1 MNKKTKFK
9 NQIVSILSVAALAV
23 STTGV
28 LSNAEAEDLSIIG
41 TIKAVGAENSP
52 VDVVVVQKDNGYIAY
67 EGKAENGEICVPKIL
82 DGEYTV
88 MIGKTYF
95 ASKSYDVTVG
105 AETVEINDEIS
116 RYGDLNSDGKITTVD
131 VGIVNAN
138 AKGVSSLEEYKFKL
152 GDVNLDD
159 KITTVDVGMVN
170 AHAKGIK
177 NLSTIDPNEI
187 LPTEPTEEPTD
198 EPTSEPTSDETSKP
212 TEEPTTEP
220 TTAKP
225 GTVPTQRPNV
235 GIIKL
240 ESVKKNNTTATID
253 YENAKNGYGAKIWIG
268 EAYGN
273 GNNPAGSGQVPVP
286 VKVEGFDVLTAK
298 NEKIDDTSFGLTG
311 LRPNKTYYYVIQPFA
326 RYYAAYCSYCHE
338 EIDYGAT
345 VCQNC
350 GLDIYEKWEDE
361 FGSGVTAW
369 IENGVTKYSDLRIV
383 VSWGTRYYD
392 MFTTTDNGTIKIEK
406 TMKEKY
412 QAITDEALPK
422 LKLWKSKYPTSDA
435 ELSKTVTVNGE
446 EISYYPQTPF
456 APSEDSVYYD
466 DYRNTLDEYIS
477 QYDERDSVTF
487 SNNVA
492 SGSIVWSDEEA
503 ALKPLS
509 ELQITFQPRTYC
521 SSWIVDCFN
530 DDGTLKTYLDAYAD
544 PIGYNGN
551 RHGSPWTGMVD
562 FVGDVGYIGKT
573 WINENITSD
582 MTTQQKIEKINEYTI
597 ELMNQPENDNY
608 HYLGDLPVL
617 PFKPGP
623 CCRDHRLYG
632 ISADGTYSAENLCS
646 SVFTHESIGTDAYSY
661 DLIFRSLCYAAN
673 VKIYNSGIGTFFIIE
688 NGERYYTCPLLN
700 AHYQL
705 SLFGVNDIN
714 QFTNV
719 AGADIDYLNDAID
732 TLNEY
737 YRPIW
742 VAIDAKHDEN
752 SSNRNSYRINGY
764 NFNYNGETIAKIDMY
779 GITGCVVTV
788 IDSNTECMECYLGC

>member
-28 LSNAEAEDLSIIG
+28 LSNAEAEDVSITG

-67 EGKAENGEICVPKIL
+67 EGKAENGEICVPKIS

-138 AKGVSSLEEYKFKL
+138 AKGVSSLNVDEYKFKL

-198 EPTSEPTSDETSKP
+198 EPTSEPTSDETSEP

-273 GNNPAGSGQVPVP
+273 GNNPAGSGKVPVP
-286 VKVEGFDVLTAK
+286 VKVQGFDVLTAK
-298 NEKIDDTSFGLTG
+298 NEKIDDTSFSLTG

-326 RYYAAYCSYCHE
+326 RYYAAYCSNCE
-338 EIDYGAT
+338 KELDYGAT
-345 VCQNC
+345 ACQYC
-350 GLDIYEKWEDE
+350 GLDIFEKCEWRDHP
-361 FGSGVTAW
+361 TAW

-422 LKLWKSKYPTSDA
+422 LKLWKSKYPKTES
-435 ELSKTVTVNGE
+435 ELFKKVTIDGE
-446 EISYYPQTPF
+446 EIDYYPGIPF
-456 APSEDSVYYD
+456 DLSDKNSIEK
-466 DYRNTLDEYIS
+466 YINK
-477 QYDERDSVTF
+477 YENRDSIAF

-492 SGSIVWSDEEA
+492 SGSVSWKDEEA
-503 ALKPLS
+503 ALLS
-509 ELQITFQPRTYC
+509 VSDLQGIYSNQQLG
-521 SSWIVDCFN
+521 DCFN
-530 DDGTLKTYLDAYAD
+530 DDGTLKTYLDAYTD
-544 PIGYNGN
+544 PIAYTGDIMVNG
-551 RHGSPWTGMVD
+551 GSRLQCD
-562 FVGDVGYIGKT
+562 FVGDVGAIGKK
-573 WINENITSD
+573 WINQNITSD

-608 HYLGDLPVL
+608 YGDKDFTQL
-617 PFKPGP
+617 PFVPGSYS
-623 CCRDHRLYG
+623 RWHLYCWSGGG
-632 ISADGTYSAENLCS
+632 IDGASFLCGE
-646 SVFTHESIGTDAYSY
+646 VFTHEVFGAESYSY

-673 VKIYNSGIGTFFIIE
+673 IDIYHSGAETFFIIE

-700 AHYQL
+700 AHYKL
-705 SLFGVNDIN
+705 GLFGVSDIN

-719 AGADIDYLNDAID
+719 AGADIDRLNDAID
-732 TLNEY
+732 LLNEHY
-737 YRPIW
+737 KPLW
-742 VAIDAKHDEN
+742 VARDGEYLSEKVLFN
-752 SSNRNSYRINGY
+752 SNW
-764 NFNYNGETIAKIDMY
+764 ETIAKIDMY
-779 GITGCVVTV
+779 GITGCVVDI
-788 IDSNTECMECYLGC
+788 IDSNTECVECYLGC